1 MSETF
6 TRIAAGHYRNAE
18 TGIEIVKVSSDEAGW
33 GRGGW
38 HVTVPVRGG
47 SFTSSAINP
56 TKRYAEEDAEGYVQA
71 MRETIAADFEEAT
84 AVIHHVTRYSREIS
98 CGATGPVR
106 VEETAML
113 VTCPECVAA
122 DDEGRMAEAER
133 QAYAEDAER
142 FPRCTAKVNS
152 MYPHLFEHDADVAAD
167 PEITPGYDT
176 CGRDVAGHADY
187 TRERI
192 IDVTW
197 FQAVYDRAV
206 DNTRGHLGDGAI
218 VQAWRELLAEA
229 HAEALYEDG
238 ERYAAGCIAGQVE
251 WTSTDEALHAMGE
264 ASKRKRQI
272 NNWYAR
278 HGGYR
283 PGMVGVD
290 HDEALHE
297 QAKRDAVQVIA
308 ASRAPEDVS
317 GVGLMDVPADL
328 DDDEAWATYCAALP
342 EPTDREIADVLAEYG
357 DPYAA
362 SRAEVVE
369 TYKNSA
375 RSIWKIRAD
384 GQDDEL
390 TRGLIRCL
398 RSSMRT
404 LRGVIEIY
412 DACSESW
419 RMEVRTGS
427 ARDSFTKT
435 FDGPATVSMPGM
447 AARTVVAGD
456 TLRISVQPP
465 TFS

>member
-6 TRIAAGHYRNAE
+6 TRIAAGHYRNSE
-18 TGIEIVKVSSDEAGW
+18 TGVEIVKVSADEAGP
-33 GRGGW
+33 GMGGW
-38 HVTVPVRGG
+38 HVTVPVRGA
-47 SFTSSAINP
+47 SFVTDSVSA
-56 TKRYAEEDAEGYVQA
+56 TTYAAGILAETAVRA
-71 MRETIAADFEEAT
+71 MRRSIELDFEEAT

-98 CGATGPVR
+98 CGAGGPVR
-106 VEETAML
+106 VEEVARL

-122 DDEGRMAEAER
+122 DDARRMAEAER
-133 QAYAEDAER
+133 QAHAEAAER
-142 FPRCTAKVNS
+142 SPLCTAKVNP
-152 MYPHLFEHDADVAAD
+152 MYPHTFKHDADVAAD
-167 PEITPGYDT
+167 PEIVPGYDT
-176 CGRDVAGHADY
+176 CGRNEAGHADY
-187 TRERI
+187 TTERI
-192 IDVTW
+192 LDANW
-197 FQAVYDRAV
+197 FQAVYNRAV
-206 DNTRGHLGDGAI
+206 DNTRGHLEDGAI
-218 VQAWRELLAEA
+218 VQARRELLAEA
-229 HAEALYEDG
+229 HAEALAEDGGGAAARAEQLYTWGLAHSFMLYNDAIAKDHAEALLEDG
-238 ERYAAGCIAGQVE
+238 ERYAAGCIAGQVKA
-251 WTSTDEALHAMGE
+251 DAA
-264 ASKRKRQI
+264 QI
-272 NNWYAR
+272 
-278 HGGYR
+278 
-283 PGMVGVD
+283 
-290 HDEALHE
+290 
-297 QAKRDAVQVIA
+297 IA
-308 ASRAPEDVS
+308 ASRETDADRIARWGE
-317 GVGLMDVPADL
+317 VPADL

-375 RSIWKIRAD
+375 RSIWKIRA
-384 GQDDEL
+384 GGHDDEL